1 MRIKPQSLIARS
13 RAARTL
19 DRLDQFS
26 KPFLLRI
33 FNLLVSAKWR
43 VGTADQE
50 RPFCTRRTPK
60 PEVSPQDAV
69 QRSDGQYTP
78 GVSFAIS
85 FQRIRAASPQ
95 IRDSP
100 LGWRLRTPSS
110 FFR

>member
-1 MRIKPQSLIARS
+1 MRIQPQSLIARS

-33 FNLLVSAKWR
+33 FNLSESAKWR
-43 VGTADQE
+43 VGTADKE

-60 PEVSPQDAV
+60 REVSPQDGV

-85 FQRIRAASPQ
+85 FQRIRSASPQ
-95 IRDSP
+95 IRDTA
-100 LGWRLRTPSS
+100 LEYRLRTPCS
-110 FFR
+110 F